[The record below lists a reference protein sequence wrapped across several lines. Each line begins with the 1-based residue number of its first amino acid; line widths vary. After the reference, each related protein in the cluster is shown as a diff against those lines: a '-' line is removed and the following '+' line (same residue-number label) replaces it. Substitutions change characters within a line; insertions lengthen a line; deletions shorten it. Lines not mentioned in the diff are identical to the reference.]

1 MNLKSRTQKLTKNE
15 GERTNSHPYF
25 KKLNVMTN
33 TNRNSK
39 IVKNL
44 TMIRMIYDVAR
55 ECNIPFDEVF
65 EICYNYGFCD
75 QCGNVSSE
83 LLKQNN

>member
-1 MNLKSRTQKLTKNE
+1 MRGLILTLILKNQIA
-15 GERTNSHPYF
+15 
-25 KKLNVMTN
+25 MTN
-33 TNRNSK
+33 TNGNSK
-39 IVKNL
+39 VVKNL